1 MPYPFVSQPV
11 CYPTFL
17 LDPGNYEGSLYRYSQ
32 PTIGLSPGTPMEELE
47 EGLKELKGI
56 ATP

>member
-1 MPYPFVSQPV
+1 MPHPFVSQPV

-17 LDPGNYEGSLYRYSQ
+17 LVPGNYEWALYRYSQ
-32 PTIGLSPGTPMEELE
+32 TTIGLSPGTPMEELW

>member
-1 MPYPFVSQPV
+1 MFTDRNLVWLSSERLCQHMTDR
-11 CYPTFL
+11 CK
-17 LDPGNYEGSLYRYSQ
+17 YSQ
-32 PTIGLSPGTPMEELE
+32 PTIGLSPGIPMEELG